1 MKVKNRRCCR
11 FYRCHRGW
19 HLWVLQRDKPFWKS
33 SNAVFDPYSDQIN
46 LTLDEIFSTPRVFKL
61 RILYVPLE
69 VKKNHE
75 SNNFSVSEMP
85 LLNELH
91 LGARH
96 KTHSGYLPTNRQP
109 PRYTSHDD
117 LRNLP
122 AVSEQSSD
130 FFTSI
135 DKNLQTNNRPSAPP
149 SSRYNTHQFPTYY
162 NSAIILNNFF
172 W

>member
-1 MKVKNRRCCR
+1 
-11 FYRCHRGW
+11 
-19 HLWVLQRDKPFWKS
+19 
-33 SNAVFDPYSDQIN
+33 
-46 LTLDEIFSTPRVFKL
+46 
-61 RILYVPLE
+61 
-69 VKKNHE
+69 
-75 SNNFSVSEMP
+75 MP

-96 KTHSGYLPTNRQP
+96 KTHSGFLPTNRQP

-135 DKNLQTNNRPSAPP
+135 DKNLQTNNRPSAPLP
-149 SSRYNTHQFPTYY
+149 H
-162 NSAIILNNFF
+162 AIILINFLHTIIPL
-172 W
+172 

>member
-1 MKVKNRRCCR
+1 
-11 FYRCHRGW
+11 
-19 HLWVLQRDKPFWKS
+19 
-33 SNAVFDPYSDQIN
+33 
-46 LTLDEIFSTPRVFKL
+46 
-61 RILYVPLE
+61 
-69 VKKNHE
+69 
-75 SNNFSVSEMP
+75 MP

-149 SSRYNTHQFPTYY
+149 SSRYNTHQFPTY
-162 NSAIILNNFF
+162 NLPSSRAKMNLSCPFSQLLMTLINQWVIQLQDTLGGLFPCIPGMASPWLQDFLHEDPSKLGSPCHLWWLSKSTFRNKTSDAL
-172 W
+172 WTQ

>member
-1 MKVKNRRCCR
+1 MK
-11 FYRCHRGW
+11 FFPP
-19 HLWVLQRDKPFWKS
+19 LEFL
-33 SNAVFDPYSDQIN
+33 
-46 LTLDEIFSTPRVFKL
+46 KL

-69 VKKNHE
+69 VKKNYE
-75 SNNFSVSEMP
+75 SNNPSVSEMP

-149 SSRYNTHQFPTYY
+149 SRYNTHQFPTYY

-172 W
+172 

>member
-1 MKVKNRRCCR
+1 
-11 FYRCHRGW
+11 
-19 HLWVLQRDKPFWKS
+19 
-33 SNAVFDPYSDQIN
+33 
-46 LTLDEIFSTPRVFKL
+46 
-61 RILYVPLE
+61 
-69 VKKNHE
+69 
-75 SNNFSVSEMP
+75 MP

-96 KTHSGYLPTNRQP
+96 KTHFGYLPTNRQP

-172 W
+172 

>member
-1 MKVKNRRCCR
+1 MK
-11 FYRCHRGW
+11 FFPP
-19 HLWVLQRDKPFWKS
+19 LEFFL
-33 SNAVFDPYSDQIN
+33 
-46 LTLDEIFSTPRVFKL
+46 KL

-69 VKKNHE
+69 VKKNYE
-75 SNNFSVSEMP
+75 SNNPSISEMP

-96 KTHSGYLPTNRQP
+96 KTHSGFLPTNRQP

-130 FFTSI
+130 FFTSKI
-135 DKNLQTNNRPSAPP
+135 RICKLIIVRLPLLP
-149 SSRYNTHQFPTYY
+149 H
-162 NSAIILNNFF
+162 AIILINFLHTIIPL
-172 W
+172 